1 MAASVL
7 QHHKSFSVVQF
18 EISFCSILIPLG
30 TAINTTWMN
39 SSNFNLMFTISP
51 LYTDKERV
59 LEEGEVTREEE
70 QEECNDKEGTVSNDD
85 MEHSVSVVVPQH

>member
-1 MAASVL
+1 
-7 QHHKSFSVVQF
+7 
-18 EISFCSILIPLG
+18 
-30 TAINTTWMN
+30 MN

-70 QEECNDKEGTVSNDD
+70 QEECIDKEGTVSNDD
-85 MEHSVSVVVPQH
+85 MEHSVSVVVPRH